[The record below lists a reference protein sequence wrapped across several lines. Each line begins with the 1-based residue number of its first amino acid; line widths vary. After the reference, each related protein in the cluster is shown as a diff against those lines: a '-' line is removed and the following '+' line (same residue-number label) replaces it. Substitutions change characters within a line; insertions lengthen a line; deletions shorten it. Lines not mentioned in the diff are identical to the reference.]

1 MGVLDKFKNLV
12 GIGDEY
18 DDEDEYI
25 TEEEVEEAE
34 RQLEREKA
42 ESNRFASSS
51 RYNSPS
57 RESNIIAMGNKMS
70 SMGMNVV
77 IMEPKVLD
85 EAQELVDSLKED
97 KPIIINL
104 NSSSPENGR
113 KIFDFLSGAT
123 YALNGSVQKIEDNIF
138 IFAPNN
144 ISVSDRTEK
153 SEGEKGGLGFSD
165 IDNFLGGK

>member
-18 DDEDEYI
+18 DEDDEYI
-25 TEEEVEEAE
+25 SEEEVEEAE
-34 RQLEREKA
+34 RQLEREKS
-42 ESNRFASSS
+42 EGNRFSSS
-51 RYNSPS
+51 RFSSGNK
-57 RESNIIAMGNKMS
+57 ESNIVAMGNKFN

-97 KPIIINL
+97 KPVIINL
-104 NSSSPENGR
+104 NSSNPENGR

-123 YALNGSVQKIEDNIF
+123 YALGGSVQKIEDNIF

-153 SEGEKGGLGFSD
+153 ADGEKAGLGFSD